1 MNIHAADKSTGKS
14 EKITITND
22 KGRLSKD
29 EIEKLL
35 KEAEK
40 FKSED
45 EKNRKKIEAK
55 NTLENYTYS
64 IKNTLKDD
72 KLKDKISEDEKANV
86 TKEVEEIVKWMEM
99 NQDAEAEEFE
109 TRHKKLEGLWTPI
122 MTKIYQS

>member
-64 IKNTLKDD
+64 IKNTLKDE
-72 KLKDKISEDEKANV
+72 KLKDKITDDEKSNI

-99 NQDAEAEEFE
+99 N
-109 TRHKKLEGLWTPI
+109 
-122 MTKIYQS
+122 

>member
-1 MNIHAADKSTGKS
+1 MNIHAADKSTGKT

-35 KEAEK
+35 NDAERY
-40 FKSED
+40 KSED

-64 IKNTLKDD
+64 IKNSLKDES
-72 KLKDKISEDEKANV
+72 LKDKITEDERTKV
-86 TKEVEEIVKWMEM
+86 SKEVEEIVKWME
-99 NQDAEAEEFE
+99 F
-109 TRHKKLEGLWTPI
+109 H
-122 MTKIYQS
+122 